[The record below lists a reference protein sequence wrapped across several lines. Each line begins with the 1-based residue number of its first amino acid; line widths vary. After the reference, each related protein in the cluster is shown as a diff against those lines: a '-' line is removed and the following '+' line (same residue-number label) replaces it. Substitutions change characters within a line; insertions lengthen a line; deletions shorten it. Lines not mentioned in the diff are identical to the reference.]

1 MEEKRYSIKCPY
13 CGKEQYCTKSIF
25 HKMGIFDMGSGNC
38 LVCKN
43 HMQIIYISTTDTMQ
57 TRKWEEFDKEIREN
71 EKHSN

>member
-25 HKMGIFDMGSGNC
+25 HKMGIYEMGSGNC
-38 LVCKN
+38 LACKK
-43 HMQIIYISTTDTMQ
+43 HMQVVYNPISDTMQ
-57 TRKWEEFDKEIREN
+57 TRKWEEFDKEIRED